1 MAGGCKVLGGTLLLA
16 SPNPGLIQAASSSG
30 CSGLGKLLNFLP
42 WYSSWVTLM
51 VALNIL
57 QSQKNAVDKKFVL
70 DGFAKDGTAN
80 DAKPKPFRA
89 VEVPSCSVF
98 FSV

>member
-1 MAGGCKVLGGTLLLA
+1 MDRACKVLGGTLLLA

-30 CSGLGKLLNFLP
+30 CSELGELLNVLP
-42 WYSSWVTLM
+42 CYLNWVTLM

-57 QSQKNAVDKKFVL
+57 QSQKNVVDDRKFVL
-70 DGFAKDGTAN
+70 DGFAKDGIAN

-89 VEVPSCSVF
+89 A
-98 FSV
+98 